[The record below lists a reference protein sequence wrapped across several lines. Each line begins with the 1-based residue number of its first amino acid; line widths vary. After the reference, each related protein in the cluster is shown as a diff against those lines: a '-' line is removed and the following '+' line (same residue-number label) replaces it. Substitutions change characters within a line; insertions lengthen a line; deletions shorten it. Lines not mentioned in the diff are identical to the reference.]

1 MRVPADFQFGLKM
14 PVELPPAC
22 EDQTPPSAPNI
33 FVWGA
38 VVVLLAAA
46 GVVVSVLTWPH
57 GKSTAEPWFWVQT
70 VVLPVA
76 FACVVFGLRW
86 LYYGQQASVHE
97 AEEETSAQDRA
108 ETIRFAREPLA
119 VVGLSYLTAMG
130 GWSVGGRIANGERA
144 LRSQQSLTTGVTL
157 RRTQLDSLDGTEGFE
172 RFQLC
177 LSELMR
183 GTRTM
188 IQRVPSNIQLDVY
201 LQVPEGLGGE
211 QVRDA
216 WQACTKTV
224 GITLAEPFC
233 LTKEEGLMAVDE
245 WLDIHGGP
253 SLEKFAL
260 FVAVQTSD
268 DASSSA
274 SEAAVA
280 MLMAWAPLAERIRFD
295 AIAKLHRPVEVL
307 DDLGVAEISECLLWG
322 NAEAKDVCDLW
333 QAGLGEDDEDVL
345 SKAVSDLGLAVAKA
359 EEPAGVHDID
369 TALGRAGDAA
379 GWLAIALAVEHA
391 SETGT
396 PQLVC
401 TRQGSIRMAV
411 VRPAEQSNQAEQTG

>member
-1 MRVPADFQFGLKM
+1 MRVPADLQFGLKM
-14 PVELPPAC
+14 PVELPRLR

-33 FVWGA
+33 FVWCA
-38 VVVLLAAA
+38 VLVLLAAV

-57 GKSTAEPWFWVQT
+57 GKSTAEPWFWVRT
-70 VVLPVA
+70 VVLPVV

-86 LYYGQQASVHE
+86 LYYGQQASLHE
-97 AEEETSAQDRA
+97 AEEETYAQDRA

-130 GWSVGGRIANGERA
+130 GSGVGARIANGDRA
-144 LRSQQSLTTGVTL
+144 LRSQHSPTTGLTL
-157 RRTQLDSLDGTEGFE
+157 RRTQLDSLDGTEGFA
-172 RFQLC
+172 RFQLG
-177 LSELMR
+177 LAELMH
-183 GTRTM
+183 GARTM
-188 IQRVPSNIQLDVY
+188 IQRVPSDIQLDVY

-211 QVRDA
+211 QIRDA
-216 WQACTKTV
+216 WQACTKTIGV
-224 GITLAEPFC
+224 TLAEPF
-233 LTKEEGLMAVDE
+233 LVTKEEGLMAVDE

-253 SLEKFAL
+253 ALEKFAL

-268 DASSSA
+268 DATPSG

-280 MLMAWAPLAERIRFD
+280 MLAAWAPLAERIGYG

-307 DDLGVAEISECLLWG
+307 SDLGVAEVSQCLLWG
-322 NAEAKDVCDLW
+322 SAEAMDVCDLW
-333 QAGLGEDDEDVL
+333 QAGLREDDEDCL
-345 SKAVSDLGLAVAKA
+345 SKVASDLNLAVAKA
-359 EEPAGVHDID
+359 EEPAGVHHVDA
-369 TALGRAGDAA
+369 ALGSTGDAA
-379 GWLAIALAVEHA
+379 GWLAIALAVEYA

-411 VRPAEQSNQAEQTG
+411 VRPAEQSNQAELTG